1 MLTEIRIENF
11 KSWKAT
17 GPIRLAPLT
26 VFCGTNSSG
35 KSSIAQFLLM
45 LKQTVESYDRQR
57 VLHTGDSASMVDL
70 GNWHDIVYSHDESKA
85 ISFSL
90 DYQDANGL
98 GFTDAINEKAY
109 GPFHQVRFNA
119 KVEYDRN
126 LKRIILDHFSYN
138 LPTDNLQDSENRDIK
153 LGLKIKDA
161 GKNQYELI
169 AEGYKATRQQGRPG
183 VLPHPENFFGFPGE
197 AIAYYQNTGFLTD
210 FSLSIKHLF
219 KSVFYLGPLR
229 EYPERFYQFSG
240 EMPPD
245 VGTRGRLS
253 VNAMLAASDRFISR
267 GRRKKSEA
275 FQMLIARWLKTM
287 KLIEDFRLAPIAEG
301 RKEYEV
307 RIRIQKGA
315 PEVLITDV
323 GFGISQV
330 LPVLVQC
337 FYVPSNS
344 TILFE
349 QPEIHLHPSVQAYLA
364 DVFIESIHAFEN
376 SKPRNT
382 QLIIESHSEH
392 LIRRLQ
398 RKIAEEELRPEEVA
412 IYFINQHKGIS
423 TIEALEIDEFG
434 NILNWPDHFFGDELE
449 DLTAMAL
456 KGIERKRKISGDGI
470 RG

>member
-1 MLTEIRIENF
+1 MLTEISIENF

-26 VFCGTNSSG
+26 IFCGTNSSG

-57 VLHTGDSASMVDL
+57 VLHTGDSSSIVDL
-70 GNWHDIVYSHDESKA
+70 GNWHDIAHGHDESRA
-85 ISFSL
+85 IRFSIN
-90 DYQDANGL
+90 YQDVNGI
-98 GFTDAINEKAY
+98 GFTDPVNEKKY
-109 GPFHQVRFNA
+109 GPYHQIGFNA
-119 KVEYDRN
+119 KIEYDRN
-126 LKRIILDHFSYN
+126 VKRIVL
-138 LPTDNLQDSENRDIK
+138 DNLSYKLRVDKPGDAERQDIN

-161 GKNQYELI
+161 ARNQYELL
-169 AEGYKATRQQGRPG
+169 AEGYRAIRQQGRPG

-210 FSLSIKHLF
+210 FSLSMKNLF
-219 KSVFYLGPLR
+219 KSLFYVGPLR

-253 VNAMLAASDRFISR
+253 VNAMLAAGNRSVSR
-267 GRRKKSEA
+267 GRRKKGES

-287 KLIEDFRLAPIAEG
+287 KLIEEFRLSPIAEG

-307 RIRIQKGA
+307 RIKVQKGA

-364 DVFIESIHAFEN
+364 DVFIEAIHAYED

-398 RKIAEEELRPEEVA
+398 RKIAEEEIRPEDVA
-412 IYFINQHKGIS
+412 IYFIDQNRGIS
-423 TIEALEIDEFG
+423 TIEALEIDAFG

-456 KGIERKRKISGDGI
+456 KGIERKRKMSGDGI
-470 RG
+470 RS

>member
-1 MLTEIRIENF
+1 MLTELRIDNF
-11 KSWKAT
+11 KSWKST

-35 KSSIAQFLLM
+35 KSSIAQFILM

-57 VLHTGDSASMVDL
+57 VLHTGDGSSMVDL
-70 GNWHDIVYSHDESKA
+70 GSWLDIVHGHDESKA
-85 ISFSL
+85 ISFSFNYH
-90 DYQDANGL
+90 DVNGIA
-98 GFTDAINEKAY
+98 FSDPVNEKMY
-109 GPFHQVRFNA
+109 GPFNQVGFNA
-119 KVEYDRN
+119 KVEYDRSVN
-126 LKRIILDHFSYN
+126 RIVLDHFTYQ
-138 LPTDNLQDSENRDIK
+138 LPSGKPEDPGNPDIN
-153 LGLKIKDA
+153 LGLKIKDVSR
-161 GKNQYELI
+161 NQYELI
-169 AEGYKATRQQGRPG
+169 ANGFGAMRQQGRPG

-210 FSLSIKHLF
+210 FSLSVKNLF
-219 KSVFYLGPLR
+219 KSVFYVGPLR

-253 VNAMLAASDRFISR
+253 VNAMLAAGQRSISR
-267 GRRKKSEA
+267 GRRKKGES
-275 FQMLIARWLKTM
+275 FQILIARWLKTM
-287 KLIEDFRLAPIAEG
+287 KLIEDFRLAPIADG

-307 RIRIQKGA
+307 RIKVQKGA

-364 DVFIESIHAFEN
+364 DMFIEAIHAYED
-376 SKPRNT
+376 SKPRHT

-398 RKIAEEELRPEEVA
+398 RKIAEEELKLEDVA
-412 IYFINQHKGIS
+412 IYFVDQKKGIS

-434 NILNWPDHFFGDELE
+434 NILNWPDNFFGDDLE

-456 KGIERKRKISGDGI
+456 KGIERKRKMSGNGI
-470 RG
+470 RS